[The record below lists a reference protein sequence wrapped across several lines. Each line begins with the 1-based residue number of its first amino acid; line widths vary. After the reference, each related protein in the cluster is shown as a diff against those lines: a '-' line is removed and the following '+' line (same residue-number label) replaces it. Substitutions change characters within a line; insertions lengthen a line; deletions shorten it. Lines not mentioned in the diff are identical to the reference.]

1 MSSRDRDI
9 LEEVAQL
16 ADNLGPALVPAGHEE
31 LVRSIT
37 AAAKYLFQAAAC
49 SVALLSDDQS
59 ELVFYVA
66 SGEGAENVE
75 GMRIPSSQGIA
86 GWVVTSGQPIAIDDV
101 RQDPRFAASTAK
113 STGYV
118 PTSILAMPLQTS
130 REMLGAISVLDRQ
143 TDDLEN
149 RDMELLSLFGRQAAL
164 AIENTRVFT
173 SLGKALFDAVG
184 RAAGDED
191 LERILQRVAEDSGEP
206 EDELAELASHFHVLG
221 KAGSEERRAA
231 TQLLGHFAAY
241 VKARD
246 RFTGGL

>member
-1 MSSRDRDI
+1 MTDRERDI
-9 LEEVAQL
+9 LRDAAQVA
-16 ADNLGPALVPAGHEE
+16 DDLGPALVPAGHEE

-37 AAAKYLFQAAAC
+37 AAAKDLFQAAAC
-49 SVALLSDDQS
+49 SVALLDETQS

-66 SGEGAENVE
+66 SGAGAENVE

-118 PTSILAMPLQTS
+118 PKSILCMPLETD

-143 TDDLEN
+143 TDGAEG
-149 RDMELLSLFGRQAAL
+149 RDMQLLALFARQAAL

-173 SLGKALFDAVG
+173 SLGKALFQALA
-184 RAAGDED
+184 RYTEDED
-191 LERILQRVAEDSGEP
+191 LERALHRVAEDSGQP
-206 EDELAELASHFHVLG
+206 EDELAELAAHFHALG
-221 KAGSEERRAA
+221 KAGPAERRGA
-231 TQLLGHFAAY
+231 TRLLGDFVDY
-241 VKARD
+241 VHAR
-246 RFTGGL
+246 RI

>member
-1 MSSRDRDI
+1 MSNRDRDI
-9 LEEVAQL
+9 LEDVAQL

-37 AAAKYLFQAAAC
+37 AAAKNLFQAAAC
-49 SVALLSDDQS
+49 SVALLTEDQS

-66 SGEGAENVE
+66 SGAGAENVE

-101 RQDPRFAASTAK
+101 RQDPRFAANTAK

-118 PTSILAMPLQTS
+118 PKSILAMPLQTK

-143 TDDLEN
+143 TEDMEN
-149 RDMELLSLFGRQAAL
+149 RDMELLSLFARQAAL

-173 SLGKALFDAVG
+173 HLGKALFEAVG
-184 RAAGDED
+184 RAAADED
-191 LERILQRVAEDSGEP
+191 LERTLQRVAEDSGEP
-206 EDELAELASHFHVLG
+206 EDELAQLASHFHVLG

-231 TQLLGHFAAY
+231 TELLGHFVSY
-241 VKARD
+241 VQARN
-246 RFTGGL
+246 RYGGI

>member
-1 MSSRDRDI
+1 MSKRDRDI

-37 AAAKYLFQAAAC
+37 AAAKNLFQAAAC
-49 SVALLSDDQS
+49 SVALLTEDQS

-66 SGEGAENVE
+66 SGAGAENVE

-101 RQDPRFAASTAK
+101 RQDPRFAANTAK

-118 PTSILAMPLQTS
+118 PKSILAMPLQTK

-143 TDDLEN
+143 TEDMEN
-149 RDMELLSLFGRQAAL
+149 RDMELLSLFARQAAL

-173 SLGKALFDAVG
+173 HLGKALFEAVG

-191 LERILQRVAEDSGEP
+191 LERTLTRVAEDSGEP
-206 EDELAELASHFHVLG
+206 EDELAALASHFHVLG
-221 KAGSEERRAA
+221 KAGAEERRAA
-231 TQLLGHFAAY
+231 TELLGHFVSY
-241 VKARD
+241 VQARN
-246 RFTGGL
+246 RYT

>member
-1 MSSRDRDI
+1 MNDRERDTLRD
-9 LEEVAQL
+9 VAQV

-37 AAAKYLFQAAAC
+37 AAAKDLFQAAAC
-49 SVALLSDDQS
+49 SVALLDETQS

-66 SGEGAENVE
+66 SGAGAENVE

-118 PTSILAMPLQTS
+118 PKSILCMPLETD
-130 REMLGAISVLDRQ
+130 REMLGAISVLDRR
-143 TDDLEN
+143 TNGEGEG
-149 RDMELLSLFGRQAAL
+149 RDMELLALFARQAAL

-173 SLGKALFDAVG
+173 SLGKALFQALA
-184 RAAGDED
+184 RYAEDED
-191 LERILQRVAEDSGEP
+191 LERALRRVAEDSGEP
-206 EDELAELASHFHVLG
+206 EDELAELAAHFHALG
-221 KAGSEERRAA
+221 KAGAPERRGG
-231 TQLLGHFAAY
+231 TRLLGDFVAY
-241 VKARD
+241 VNAR
-246 RFTGGL
+246 RV

>member
-1 MSSRDRDI
+1 MNDRERDVLRD
-9 LEEVAQL
+9 VAQI

-37 AAAKYLFQAAAC
+37 AAAKSLFQAAAC
-49 SVALLSDDQS
+49 SIALLTEDQS

-101 RQDPRFAASTAK
+101 RQDPRFAASTAQ

-118 PTSILAMPLQTS
+118 PKSILCMPLETD

-143 TDDLEN
+143 SDEEN
-149 RDMELLSLFGRQAAL
+149 RDMELLALFARQAAL

-173 SLGKALFDAVG
+173 SLGKALFEAVG
-184 RAAGDED
+184 RYAEDGDLQRA
-191 LERILQRVAEDSGEP
+191 LERVAEDSGRP
-206 EDELAELASHFHVLG
+206 EDELAELAASFHVLG
-221 KAGSEERRAA
+221 KKGAAERRGA
-231 TQLLGHFAAY
+231 TRLLTDFVAY
-241 VKARD
+241 VNAR
-246 RFTGGL
+246 RI